1 MAKHA
6 WLYCGKQFDFEKTA
20 GFCPYCGGVVLHS
33 AEQAV
38 YAREQLRTDRN
49 SVYIDTKK

>member
-1 MAKHA
+1 M
-6 WLYCGKQFDFEKTA
+6 LGYTA
-20 GFCPYCGGVVLHS
+20 GSNLILKKRLDCPYCGGVVLHS